1 MRLVR
6 LMGDVP
12 GPGYQ
17 VATIHSELGGAGTE
31 GNTLLTIA
39 GMSVADAQGKLTLS
53 TGSVGNAYLY
63 VAYTGQGRTDPVPSA
78 GSFRLVFPGK
88 ARQGPHPGGNR
99 P

>member
-53 TGSVGNAYLY
+53 TGSVGA
-63 VAYTGQGRTDPVPSA
+63 TPTFMWPIPGRGGPTP
-78 GSFRLVFPGK
+78 FP
-88 ARQGPHPGGNR
+88 ARGHSG
-99 P
+99 